1 MSLRPR
7 RAFHRGSVLASGLVL
22 DVARLGFATA
32 RARVLRLS
40 VHNAAVFRMEG
51 ALFVRF
57 AFPMRVSTG
66 AVGGAPVVRQGNLHA
81 AAPLDDDEVTALDAG
96 VEAVVTVH
104 GGVASVW
111 PVADQAREDL
121 ADWLDVTDFEVC
133 PSALS
138 LGASVAPSTT
148 RLAPPVSDAR
158 KQLGVAPL
166 SHEGAS
172 FLAAVGAERPV
183 LRDAG
188 SLANRVRTAVAAA
201 WTFVSELGRRL
212 RGSAGQAHDPAAGP
226 PASEPL
232 APSLWGRLWGV
243 FTRLVISSRLA
254 GLIGRRQAAYLARML
269 ELFEQRDLDEAL
281 RHAIPL
287 SKELEGAL
295 APPALPALGVPSPR
309 ERLAIVPH
317 RARGGASSLGV
328 GEGLFELLRATYRR
342 AFDRLVALGEFEKA
356 AFILAELL
364 NASEEAVSFLERH
377 GRRVLA
383 AEVAEARGLPPGLVV
398 RQWFLAGHRERAVA
412 VARRTGAFA
421 DAVLRLEATDKSL
434 GQALRLVWADH
445 LADCG
450 DYAAAVDVAWAIAA
464 ARPTLRVWLERA
476 VAVGG
481 ETGARMLVRTVRAQP
496 EALEVTRDRIVSLL
510 AAEEGGALARAV
522 GREVLSE
529 KATGGVRVFAKLA
542 ARRLVAL
549 GVSDGGGA
557 DARRPDEPLVRRLL
571 DAAGDAAFRA
581 DVLACKGREAPL
593 TPLVAVHVRAYALT
607 DIGAC
612 RDVNED
618 TAIATTL
625 REARGGRAAPAPS
638 ERGRE
643 VHADATALGLLLG
656 AIDAMGGVSSGDAA
670 ADMARRALFERLQTP
685 RAASSLR
692 EAAERLAATFEAAN
706 GAIFSEATKNPARR
720 GMGCAATAATT
731 FGSTLLVGQ
740 VGDTRGYIL
749 RGGSLVQVTRD
760 HSLLNEYIAAGHLM
774 TPEAIEEFPH
784 KNVITRAMGMAAS
797 IEADLVRVEL
807 CRGDVVLLCSDG
819 LTSVV
824 SDAGVRDLLQAHEE
838 PEHACVALVR
848 AAIAAGAPDNIA
860 VVVARFDGDTL
871 PEPTLPID
879 VGPIVGPSYESP
891 SAHPAVVKRR
901 RADSGAFAV
910 HDAAL
915 LPDGRVL
922 VALGELG
929 VRLLSRHGK
938 TLARFGE
945 PAHRLIMSDH
955 GDRAILV
962 AFRGEMLRLAKLDV
976 LGCRVRPWCDAPAQA
991 FATTFDGGSW
1001 FVAQGG
1007 RLLAIDAL
1015 QDGWEHLWTV
1025 DEPATAIRFVAREE
1039 GAVSAYFERTK
1050 GEGAELWTF
1059 DPLALTL
1066 RGRTELAGAAERR
1079 ALSACSG
1086 DGVLA
1091 GWWRSDVEQGP
1102 LRALIQRGGGIAR
1115 QLPVTA
1121 AVASVPPW
1129 LSSHWVA
1136 FPTASAE
1143 GTAVYVFAVASQTPS
1158 VVVQLDGALSSQDAA
1173 SAGVGLRFQQDRAVL
1188 FDAKGRLL
1196 VVSLPSGAVVQELR
1210 VS

>member
-22 DVARLGFATA
+22 DVTRLGLAEA
-32 RARVLRLS
+32 RARILRLS
-40 VHNAAVFRMEG
+40 VHNVAVFRMEG

-57 AFPMRVSTG
+57 ARPVRVSTG
-66 AVGGAPVVRQGNLHA
+66 SAVGAPVVLQGNLHA
-81 AAPLDDDEVTALDAG
+81 AAPLDADEALELDAG

-104 GGVASVW
+104 GGVASVC
-111 PVADQAREDL
+111 PVSFDAREDL
-121 ADWLDVTDFEVC
+121 ADWLDVADFEVFREGE
-133 PSALS
+133 S
-138 LGASVAPSTT
+138 LGKSVAPSTT

-158 KQLGVAPL
+158 THLGVAAL
-166 SHEGAS
+166 SREGAK
-172 FLAAVGAERPV
+172 FLAALGAERPV

-188 SLANRVRTAVAAA
+188 SLANRVRAAVAAA

-254 GLIGRRQAAYLARML
+254 RLIGRRQAAYLARML

-295 APPALPALGVPSPR
+295 GPPPPPALGMPSPR

-328 GEGLFELLRATYRR
+328 GEGLFDLLRATYRR
-342 AFDRLVALGEFEKA
+342 AFERLVALGEFEKA

-398 RQWFLAGHRERAVA
+398 RQWFVAGHRERAVA

-434 GQALRLVWADH
+434 GQALRLAWADH

-481 ETGARMLVRTVRAQP
+481 ETGARMLVRKVRADP
-496 EALEVTRDRIVSLL
+496 EAFEASRDRILSLL

-529 KATGGVRVFAKLA
+529 KATGGVRVFGKIA
-542 ARRLVAL
+542 ARSLLAHGPAREASVDGRLV
-549 GVSDGGGA
+549 
-557 DARRPDEPLVRRLL
+557 ERLL
-571 DAAGDAAFRA
+571 DASGDTVLRA

-670 ADMARRALFERLQTP
+670 ADMARRALFERLQTL

-692 EAAERLAATFEAAN
+692 EAAERLAAAFEVAN
-706 GAIFSEATKNPARR
+706 GAIFSEATNNPARR

-784 KNVITRAMGMAAS
+784 KNVITRAMGMAES

-871 PEPTLPID
+871 PAPSLPLNFGPV
-879 VGPIVGPSYESP
+879 VGPTYAVGPTAP
-891 SAHPAVVKRR
+891 LLVTRR
-901 RADSGAFAV
+901 RGDSGALAI

-915 LPDGRVL
+915 LPDGSVL

-945 PAHRLIMSDH
+945 PAHRLVMSDH

-962 AFRGEMLRLAKLDV
+962 AFRGEVLRLAKLDV
-976 LGCRVRPWCDAPAQA
+976 LGRRVRPWCDAPAQA

-1001 FVAQGG
+1001 FVARGG
-1007 RLLAIDAL
+1007 RLLAIDVL

-1025 DEPATAIRFVAREE
+1025 DDPAMAIRFVAREE
-1039 GAVSAYFERTK
+1039 GALSAYFERK
-1050 GEGAELWTF
+1050 KAEGEREGTELWTF
-1059 DPLALTL
+1059 DPSSLTL
-1066 RGRTELAGAAERR
+1066 RRRTELTGAAGQ
-1079 ALSACSG
+1079 ADVQACSG
-1086 DGVLA
+1086 DGLLA
-1091 GWWRSDVEQGP
+1091 GWMRPDVVEQG
-1102 LRALIQRGGGIAR
+1102 ALQAFIQRPGGVAR
-1115 QLPVTA
+1115 VLLA
-1121 AVASVPPW
+1121 SAVSAPPW
-1129 LSSHWVA
+1129 LSSRWVA
-1136 FPTASAE
+1136 FPKASAD
-1143 GTAVYVFAVASQTPS
+1143 GTSVYVFAVAGQTPS
-1158 VVVQLDGALSSQDAA
+1158 VVVQLDGALSSEDAT
-1173 SAGVGLRFQQDRAVL
+1173 SAGVGLRFQQDRAVI